1 MHTCRHRRRG
11 FTLIE
16 LLVVLAIAGILASF
30 VYPSYAAHLIRA
42 HRLEGKLALIEAM
55 QRQEMIYSRSNRYA
69 AFSADSAGS
78 GGAGGADGTG
88 GALPPG
94 GWRWWSGASAAASYY
109 ELHAQPCA
117 GGADLA
123 RCVEVVATPGTAR
136 VDARFRDPACGVLT
150 LVSTGEQ
157 RAASGDPACWP

>member
-1 MHTCRHRRRG
+1 MHTHRLWRRG

-16 LLVVLAIAGILASF
+16 LLVVLAIVGILASLA
-30 VYPSYAAHLIRA
+30 YPSYAAHLIRA
-42 HRLEGKLALIEAM
+42 HRLEGKVALIETM
-55 QRQEMIYSRSNRYA
+55 QRQEMIYSRSNRYV
-69 AFSADSAGS
+69 AFSADAADP
-78 GGAGGADGTG
+78 GGANGAN
-88 GALPPG
+88 AAG

>member
-1 MHTCRHRRRG
+1 MHTHRLRRRG

-16 LLVVLAIAGILASF
+16 LLVVLAIVGILASF
-30 VYPSYAAHLIRA
+30 AYPSYAAHLIRA
-42 HRLEGKLALIEAM
+42 HRLEGKVALIETM

-69 AFSADSAGS
+69 AFSADAADL
-78 GGAGGADGTG
+78 GGTDGAN
-88 GALPPG
+88 AAG
-94 GWRWWSGASAAASYY
+94 GWRWWSGASAATSYY